1 MSETVQDPATGD
13 DPPIDPD
20 AIEEAYRFHRA
31 RRKARIQRRRSARR
45 AGVRFW
51 VVLCL
56 LLVVSVVLAVTL
68 WREVERL
75 FGL

>member
-1 MSETVQDPATGD
+1 MPETLRDPTTGD
-13 DPPIDPD
+13 QPPIDPD
-20 AIEEAYRFHRA
+20 AIEEAYRLHRA
-31 RRKARIQRRRSARR
+31 RRQARVQRRRSARR

-51 VVLCL
+51 VVLL
-56 LLVVSVVLAVTL
+56 LLFVVSVVLAVTL

>member
-1 MSETVQDPATGD
+1 MPEALQDPATGD

-20 AIEEAYRFHRA
+20 AIGESYRLHRA
-31 RRKARIQRRRSARR
+31 RREARVQRRRSARR

-51 VVLCL
+51 VVLL
-56 LLVVSVVLAVTL
+56 VLLVVSVVLAVTL